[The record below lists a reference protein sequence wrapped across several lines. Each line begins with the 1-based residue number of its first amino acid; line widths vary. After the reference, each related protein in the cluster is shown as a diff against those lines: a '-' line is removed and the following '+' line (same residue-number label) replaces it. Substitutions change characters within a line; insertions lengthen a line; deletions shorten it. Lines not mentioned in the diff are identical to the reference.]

1 MSTLARIAG
10 SVKIS
15 GAPVERRIIVISDH
29 AGSCKVLA
37 EGVSESDGSFDI
49 SYAGWAGP
57 VIAMAVD
64 NYGAAFTASETLSF
78 GDVVHPTIPNG
89 YIYNVT
95 VAGVTGSDE
104 PAWTTDSSVTSGSV
118 TLAPAPYFRPLAS
131 GPLQGEVITNR
142 DPFWGDVV
150 SLQQFSDDTND
161 VITRTWTAAGGA
173 SISGGFLT
181 IDAAGAT
188 ISTPR
193 GPDFYWWTGGPFTLE
208 TYIIPI
214 AYGADASN
222 RPTTIGDGLASPGVL
237 NWSFGLNSTGKVSFF
252 YWGGSVITF
261 SGTTTLALLTEHH
274 IAMTFD
280 GAVISLWVNGRLDA
294 TLDYS
299 VAAALVASAGAGV
312 AMRIG
317 MNVSGARFRGVLRG
331 FRVTRALR
339 YTEDFTPPSLPLAEE
354 G

>member
-1 MSTLARIAG
+1 MSTLSRIAG
-10 SVKIS
+10 SIKIS
-15 GAPVERRIIVISDH
+15 GAPVSRRIIVIRDV
-29 AGSCKVLA
+29 AGNCDVLA

-49 SYAGWAGP
+49 SYAGWGGR

-64 NYGAAFTASETLSF
+64 NYGDDFSASRELSV

-95 VAGVTGSDE
+95 VAGITGASE
-104 PAWTTDSSVTSGSV
+104 PVWATDSSITSGSV
-118 TLAPAPYFRPLAS
+118 TLVPAPYYRPLAS

-142 DPFWGDVV
+142 DPFWSSVV
-150 SLQQFSDDTND
+150 SLQQFDNDVID
-161 VITRTWTAAGGA
+161 VITRMWTANGGA

-188 ISTPR
+188 LSTPR
-193 GPDFYWWTGGPFTLE
+193 GPDFYWWTGGPFTIE

-214 AYGADASN
+214 AYGADIN
-222 RPTTIGDGLASPGVL
+222 DRPTVIGDGLANPGIL
-237 NWSFGLNSTGKVSFF
+237 NWSFGLNATGKVSFF
-252 YWGGSVITF
+252 YWGGSIVTF
-261 SGTTTLALLTEHH
+261 SGVTTLALLTEHH

-280 GAVISLWVNGRLDA
+280 GSVIKLWVNGRLDA

-299 VAAALVASAGAGV
+299 IAIVPATQTGV
-312 AMRIG
+312 AVRIG
-317 MNVSGARFRGVLRG
+317 MSVSGARFRGALRG